1 MQETISPTVTPNRRV
16 RRTYTKEFKAQVVA
30 ESDQDDRSIA
40 QVAMKH
46 QINANLIHKWSRQL
60 KATDLQQMV
69 PVAVNSAA
77 ATSKTDNNRI
87 EVLVGNVTVRFFGS
101 VDQHNA
107 RAVLGVLDALR

>member
-1 MQETISPTVTPNRRV
+1 MQETISPTITPNRRV

-30 ESDQDDRSIA
+30 ECDQDDRSIA
-40 QVAMKH
+40 QVAMEH
-46 QINANLIHKWSRQL
+46 QINANLIHKWSWQL

-69 PVAVNSAA
+69 PVAVNGA

-107 RAVLGVLDALR
+107 RVVLDALR

>member
-1 MQETISPTVTPNRRV
+1 ME
-16 RRTYTKEFKAQVVA
+16 
-30 ESDQDDRSIA
+30 
-40 QVAMKH
+40 H

-77 ATSKTDNNRI
+77 TSNTDNNRI

-107 RAVLGVLDALR
+107 RAVLDALR